1 MNCEPIKLDTPTNVA
16 MTGKFV
22 NEGEATPVKVNVSSP
37 RCADGPFSI
46 PPGMNAPPGLNM
58 TPPGLGKD
66 DVSLQRQIEL
76 AKEAHRLQEDRQRL
90 MNERLELETTRLAH
104 ENALLRAR
112 LQFQAIPSP
121 VSSSQGPP
129 GVWTPSFNQNS
140 WGQQPAQPQRS
151 KLSSRKSEESQ
162 DSTIAG
168 SDSEDAIP
176 AVADESEASCGEA
189 LAETTIMMR
198 NIPNSYTREKLLL
211 LLDGHGFACHYD
223 LVYLPID
230 FTSRSGLGY
239 AFINFTTPQDAK
251 RFRDIFH
258 GFDDWGVFSEKACDA
273 HGSATHQG
281 LDANI
286 ERYRNSPMMHESVP
300 DEFRPVTFKDGV
312 RVPFPPPTRRLRAPD
327 LRRRNLSSEMGSGSD

>member
-1 MNCEPIKLDTPTNVA
+1 M
-16 MTGKFV
+16 
-22 NEGEATPVKVNVSSP
+22 
-37 RCADGPFSI
+37 
-46 PPGMNAPPGLNM
+46 
-58 TPPGLGKD
+58 
-66 DVSLQRQIEL
+66 
-76 AKEAHRLQEDRQRL
+76 
-90 MNERLELETTRLAH
+90 
-104 ENALLRAR
+104 LRAR
-112 LQFQAIPSP
+112 LQFQAMPSP
-121 VSSSQGPP
+121 MSSVQGPP
-129 GVWTPSFNQNS
+129 GVWTPSFGQNS
-140 WGQQPAQPQRS
+140 WGQQPTHAPRS
-151 KLSSRKSEESQ
+151 SKHSSRKSEESQ

-168 SDSEDAIP
+168 SDSEDATLVT
-176 AVADESEASCGEA
+176 AEESEAGCGEI
-189 LAETTIMMR
+189 LAEMTIMMR
-198 NIPNSYTREKLLL
+198 NIPNSYTREKLLF
-211 LLDGHGFACHYD
+211 LLDSHGFTCHYD

-239 AFINFTTPQDAK
+239 AFINFTTPNDAK